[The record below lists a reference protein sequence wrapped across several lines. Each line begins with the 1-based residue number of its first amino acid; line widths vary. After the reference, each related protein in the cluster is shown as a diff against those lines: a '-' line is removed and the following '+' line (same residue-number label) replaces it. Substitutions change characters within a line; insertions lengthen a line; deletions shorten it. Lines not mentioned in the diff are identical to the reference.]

1 MKQSPYISKYDYI
14 GYYTKQKNMWFFSNQ
29 EIKAQIQLQTKLAKT
44 KIQPGYF
51 TDLVDDED
59 EDEAEE
65 FDSYDYY
72 QEYKEFLDQNA
83 NLDTNDP
90 KISEGIILDYKS
102 QEHVKNTFAH
112 ISNVIDCDVTFKK
125 LSMPERYT
133 KTQEFLNS
141 DEDFILFQPVF
152 ITGNKITKPDAL
164 VREGD
169 ELHIIE
175 TKGTSSVKLRHILD
189 LYYQYEVI
197 GKNPDVLNRFACHF
211 YLCIVKYE
219 RLDVI
224 DQVSFIISP
233 YYVHQKNGLSYD
245 NEKIRNFLSDEQAD
259 YYKRNL
265 KQGRYIKL
273 DAQGSLIEEFVND
286 FSGLLWDDLLDPDF
300 LANQEELISLI
311 TTDPNLKNYLNA
323 RYGLEPFFEKINQ
336 IFLEFDRVIT
346 ELEEHKAYLLAK
358 QKNSPTNIIPE
369 PFIPSNNDKGFF
381 KDNDFFLD
389 LRTLYQYENYQL
401 CKFSG
406 YVFPHAIFKYGNI
419 NHHNDLQQAFQQVK
433 RQSQYDLYAKNQ
445 IIINQ
450 ANVQSLLAKLKPN
463 KVYFDFES
471 INTAIRVY
479 DQTYAFTQIIT
490 QNSVIVRHESDDL
503 EQLNCTNL
511 MCDPLKIDRQWFKD
525 VVDSLYYGDDYSY
538 VVYNKSFEQTRLKE
552 MQTYIN
558 EPEYTKK
565 ITCIIRNLFD
575 LADFFTV
582 RNLEKINILIPDL
595 CGFYSIKKILPLVAK
610 YYPDFFHKT
619 KCYDYKT
626 LAIGNGLECQIKT
639 AKRVFKTLD
648 DEQWNEFMK
657 EAKIYCEND
666 VRAMIAVELYAL
678 QILKNQNIL

>member
-29 EIKAQIQLQTKLAKT
+29 EIKAQIQLQTKLAKE
-44 KIQPGYF
+44 KLAPGYF
-51 TDLVDDED
+51 TDLIDDED
-59 EDEAEE
+59 EDETEE
-65 FDSYDYY
+65 FDNYEYY
-72 QEYKEFLDQNA
+72 EEYKEFLDQNA
-83 NLDTNDP
+83 NLDANDP
-90 KISEGIILDYKS
+90 KISEGIILDLKS
-102 QEHVKNTFAH
+102 QEHVKNTYPH
-112 ISNVIDCDVTFKK
+112 IQKIIDCDLAYKK
-125 LSMPERYT
+125 LTMPERYI
-133 KTQEFLNS
+133 KTQELLAS

-152 ITGNKITKPDAL
+152 ISGNKITKPDAL

-169 ELHIIE
+169 QLHVIE

-197 GKNPDVLNRFACHF
+197 GKNPHVQNLFVCHF

-219 RLDVI
+219 RLNVA
-224 DQVSFIISP
+224 DQVSFSITP
-233 YYVHQKNGLSYD
+233 YYVHQKNGLGYD
-245 NEKIRNFLSDEQAD
+245 NEKIRLFLSDEQAD

-273 DAQGSLIEEFVND
+273 DSQGSLIDEFAGD

-300 LANQEELISLI
+300 LINQEELLELI
-311 TTDPNLKNYLNA
+311 ATDPNLKNYLNA
-323 RYGLEPFFEKINQ
+323 RYGLRGFFQKINL

-346 ELEEHKAYLLAK
+346 ELETHKAYLLAK
-358 QKNSPTNIIPE
+358 QATSQTIIKPE
-369 PFIPSNNDKGFF
+369 PFLPSDNDKGFF
-381 KDNDFFLD
+381 KDNDFFLE

-406 YVFPHAIFKYGNI
+406 YVFPHAIYKYGNI
-419 NHHNDLQQAFQQVK
+419 NHKNNVQQAFQQVK
-433 RQSQYDLYAKNQ
+433 RQAQYDLYAKNE
-445 IIINQ
+445 IIINK
-450 ANVQSLLAKLKPN
+450 ANVQSLLTKLKPN

-479 DQTYAFTQIIT
+479 DQTYAFTQIVT
-490 QNSVIVRHESDDL
+490 QNSVIVRHENDDL
-503 EQLNCTNL
+503 ERLTCKNL
-511 MCDPLKIDRQWFKD
+511 MCDPLKINKQWFKD
-525 VVDSLYYGDDYSY
+525 VVDSLYYGEHYSY
-538 VVYNKSFEQTRLKE
+538 VVYNKAFEQTRLKE
-552 MQTYIN
+552 MQAYIN
-558 EPEYTKK
+558 EAEYTKK

-582 RNLEKINILIPDL
+582 RNLDKINILIPDL
-595 CGFYSIKKILPLVAK
+595 CGFYSIKKVLPLVAK
-610 YYPDFFHKT
+610 YYPDFFYKT

-639 AKRVFKTLD
+639 TKRVFKTLD
-648 DEQWNEFMK
+648 DDQWDAFQK

-678 QILKNQNIL
+678 EILKNQNIL